1 VQNKATQDR
10 PAYTIESVDNALRVL
25 LMLRSRVELRVTDVS
40 DELGVARS
48 TAHRLLGTL
57 VHHGF
62 VRQELRGHGYRAGPV
77 LVEIALASSG
87 QSDIRPVA
95 RPHIARLA
103 AALHETVSILSL
115 EGDHVRFLDGVESD
129 QPVRV
134 TARTGALMPAHST
147 SAGKVLLAELPP
159 SHLRSLYPDGPE
171 RVTDR
176 TITDLAA
183 LEEELTAVR
192 REGYATNIGEN
203 EAGLSALAVPIRDG
217 TGIVRAALIV
227 SMPAARLSPV
237 QIPQLV
243 ARLRDTAAD
252 IGANLS

>member
-1 VQNKATQDR
+1 MQNTTTGAR
-10 PAYTIESVDNALRVL
+10 PPYTIESVDNALRVL
-25 LMLRSRVELRVTDVS
+25 LMLRTRAQLRVTEVS
-40 DELGVARS
+40 DELGIARS

-62 VRQELRGHGYRAGPV
+62 VRQEVRGHAYRPGPV

-95 RPHIARLA
+95 RPHITRLA
-103 AALHETVSILSL
+103 ADLHETVSILAL

-147 SAGKVLLAELPP
+147 SGGKVLLAELPP
-159 SHLRSLYPDGPE
+159 SHLRSLYPAGPQA
-171 RVTDR
+171 VTDR
-176 TITDLAA
+176 TITDLRA
-183 LEEELTAVR
+183 LEDELAAVR
-192 REGYATNIGEN
+192 KEGFATNLGEN
-203 EAGLSALAVPIRDG
+203 EAGLSALAVPVRDAKG
-217 TGIVRAALIV
+217 VVRAALIV
-227 SMPAARLSPV
+227 SLPASRLRPV

-243 ARLRDTAAD
+243 SRLHDTAAG
-252 IGANLS
+252 IGADLG